1 MSKVYNRSKEIYE
14 DARQDTCPR
23 CKGFGGL
30 HTDDEFGCPLCNG
43 KGILWVAKSGSGW
56 TRIMFDRMEHS
67 TLY

>member
-1 MSKVYNRSKEIYE
+1 MSKVHNRSKEIYE
-14 DARQDTCPR
+14 DARQDACPR
-23 CKGFGGL
+23 CKGCGRIHGE
-30 HTDDEFGCPLCNG
+30 DERCPLCNG